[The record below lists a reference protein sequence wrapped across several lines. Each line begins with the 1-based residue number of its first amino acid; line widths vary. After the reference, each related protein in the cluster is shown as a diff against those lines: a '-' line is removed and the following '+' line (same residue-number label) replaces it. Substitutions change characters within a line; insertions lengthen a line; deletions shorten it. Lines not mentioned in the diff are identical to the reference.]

1 MKGAK
6 DGRIGTK
13 TAGGVGGMGRASTEI
28 PEQWA
33 AFTMWRKE
41 QGIEWNT
48 YYRWEREV
56 LKMAGNS
63 NHLSWKTYFAQIVPP
78 TKMRGDEDTRANSHI
93 ETGCAIIDIYPVADL
108 EMVAALLRV
117 LGHVE

>member
-1 MKGAK
+1 
-6 DGRIGTK
+6 
-13 TAGGVGGMGRASTEI
+13 MGRASTEI

-56 LKMAGNS
+56 LKDG
-63 NHLSWKTYFAQIVPP
+63 WEQQPITYRGRQTLPSIVPP

-93 ETGCAIIDIYPVADL
+93 RTGCAIIDIYPVADL

>member
-1 MKGAK
+1 M
-6 DGRIGTK
+6 
-13 TAGGVGGMGRASTEI
+13 
-28 PEQWA
+28 
-33 AFTMWRKE
+33 
-41 QGIEWNT
+41 
-48 YYRWEREV
+48 

-78 TKMRGDEDTRANSHI
+78 TKMRGDEHTRANSHI